1 MIVAAFFPRGGR
13 ANGPILLSAALLAS
27 AMVIAQ
33 DDPRLE
39 ISPTYGELLSD
50 EIYEQAE
57 GWRAPPMFESE
68 WRAPKPQE
76 QGRIRFGFDS
86 AYEELQARDYDRYS
100 SRQTNLRQPRPNTL
114 LRLQF

>member
-1 MIVAAFFPRGGR
+1 MIVAGFFPHSRR
-13 ANGPILLSAALLAS
+13 ANGPVLLSAALLAS
-27 AMVIAQ
+27 AMVIAEG
-33 DDPRLE
+33 DPRLE
-39 ISPTYGELLSD
+39 ISPTYGDLLSD

-68 WRAPKPQE
+68 WRAPRPQE

-86 AYEELQARDYDRYS
+86 AYEELQARDSDRFS

-114 LRLQF
+114 LRLEF

>member
-1 MIVAAFFPRGGR
+1 MIVATFFPRGG
-13 ANGPILLSAALLAS
+13 AFNGPFLLSAALLAS

-39 ISPTYGELLSD
+39 ISPGYGELLSD

-68 WRAPKPQE
+68 WRAPRPQE

-86 AYEELQARDYDRYS
+86 AYEELQARDYDKYS
-100 SRQTNLRQPRPNTL
+100 SRQSNLMQPRPNTL
-114 LRLQF
+114 LRLEF